1 MKTFNKTQPRKST
14 KVPFKIL
21 DENEIIVTI
30 YRDVTGAERLPFI
43 IHRKVRDFDT
53 GGYVRG
59 MWQIT
64 HALTGYSMGIYGSY
78 LFCRAVAND
87 LMGQPIL
94 YLPCQKMMTKHEDFH
109 TITRMIEEVSAKHQ
123 HLNPVPSLP
132 SP

>member
-1 MKTFNKTQPRKST
+1 MKAFNKTKPRKST

-21 DENEIIVTI
+21 DENEDLATI

-43 IHRKVRDFDT
+43 IHKKVKNLDT
-53 GGYVRG
+53 GECVRG
-59 MWQIT
+59 RWQIT
-64 HALTGYSMGIYGSY
+64 HALTGYGMGIHGTYS
-78 LFCRAVAND
+78 FCRAVAND

-94 YLPCQKMMTKHEDFH
+94 YLPCQKMMSKHEDFH
-109 TITRMIEEVSAKHQ
+109 AVTRLVEEVMAKHA